1 MIYDLMY
8 LEVEGL
14 DEEGL
19 LQGGG
24 VAHTPHL
31 DAIRV
36 AAHAQLG
43 MLPHTTLHSYPD
55 IRENRERGDRLV
67 DTILH
72 WGRHRGQRRGR
83 GGGEVSQRRYI
94 Q

>member
-1 MIYDLMY
+1 MISDLMY

-31 DAIRV
+31 DPIRV
-36 AAHAQLG
+36 AAIY
-43 MLPHTTLHSYPD
+43 T
-55 IRENRERGDRLV
+55 
-67 DTILH
+67 
-72 WGRHRGQRRGR
+72 
-83 GGGEVSQRRYI
+83 
-94 Q
+94 